1 LSKCNVL
8 LHVDLSNSHNI
19 KVPIIFIINRKM
31 RIDMKLV
38 CMHCGKSFEGNKDK
52 FCSQGCRDSHILA
65 IEYRLKKAMED
76 NKSHTDKMSK

>member
-1 LSKCNVL
+1 
-8 LHVDLSNSHNI
+8 
-19 KVPIIFIINRKM
+19 M